1 MEVQE
6 VDDFFEHF
14 GVKGMRWGVRRNRN
28 NTTTR
33 QSLRPKKEQT
43 DLSNMS
49 DAELRTRINRIQME
63 RQYRELTSPKGHK
76 VQTEGQKYVKRILID
91 TAMNAVAEIVKEQYK
106 KQMVNTGAAMGSKLE
121 VWRAAKLAAK
131 TLG

>member
-28 NTTTR
+28 NTNTIK
-33 QSLRPKKEQT
+33 SLRPKKEQT
-43 DLSNMS
+43 DLSKMS

-91 TAMNAVAEIVKEQYK
+91 TATNAVAEVVKELYK
-106 KQMVNTGAAMGSKLE
+106 KQMVKTGESMGSKLE

-131 TLG
+131 ALG

>member
-43 DLSNMS
+43 DLSKMS

-91 TAMNAVAEIVKEQYK
+91 TAMNAVAEIVKEQYN

-121 VWRAAKLAAK
+121 VWRVAKLAAK

>member
-76 VQTEGQKYVKRILID
+76 VQTEGRKYVKRILID

-106 KQMVNTGAAMGSKLE
+106 KQMVNAGAAMGSKLE
-121 VWRAAKLAAK
+121 VWRAAKLAAE

>member
-33 QSLRPKKEQT
+33 QSLSPKKEQT
-43 DLSNMS
+43 DLSKMS

-63 RQYRELTSPKGHK
+63 RQYRELTSPKGHQ

-91 TAMNAVAEIVKEQYK
+91 TAMNAVAEIVKERYK
-106 KQMVNTGAAMGSKLE
+106 KQMVNAGAAMGSKLE
-121 VWRAAKLAAK
+121 VWRAAKLAAE

>member
-43 DLSNMS
+43 DLSKMS

-76 VQTEGQKYVKRILID
+76 VQAEGQKYVKRILID

-106 KQMVNTGAAMGSKLE
+106 KQMVNTGAAIGSKLE
-121 VWRAAKLAAK
+121 VWRAAKLAAE

>member
-106 KQMVNTGAAMGSKLE
+106 KQMVNAGAAMGSKLE
-121 VWRAAKLAAK
+121 VWRAAKLAAE

>member
-28 NTTTR
+28 NTTTS

-43 DLSNMS
+43 DLSKMS

-76 VQTEGQKYVKRILID
+76 VQIEGQKYVKRILID
-91 TAMNAVAEIVKEQYK
+91 TAMNAVAEIVKERYK
-106 KQMVNTGAAMGSKLE
+106 KQMVNTGAALGSKLE

>member
-14 GVKGMRWGVRRNRN
+14 GVKGMRWGIRRNRN

-43 DLSNMS
+43 DLSKMS

>member
-14 GVKGMRWGVRRNRN
+14 GVKGMRWGIRRNRN

-43 DLSNMS
+43 DLSKMS
-49 DAELRTRINRIQME
+49 DA
-63 RQYRELTSPKGHK
+63 
-76 VQTEGQKYVKRILID
+76 
-91 TAMNAVAEIVKEQYK
+91 
-106 KQMVNTGAAMGSKLE
+106 
-121 VWRAAKLAAK
+121 
-131 TLG
+131 